1 METSADINEAKARL
15 NDAQTHAMRTIDR
28 KIIEWTDAYT
38 SALSAITKQI
48 EGGVEVP
55 DLDQAI
61 SAFIVG
67 ANQQTTA
74 KMFVCGRCFHSVEPG
89 EPIVVERTQPTA
101 RVVHYPSCPTT
112 TPEIDA

>member
-1 METSADINEAKARL
+1 MSDDINAAKAAL
-15 NDAQTHAMRTIDR
+15 ADATAHASRTIDR

-67 ANQQTTA
+67 ANQQATA
-74 KMFVCGRCFHSVEPG
+74 KTFVCGRCFHLIEPG
-89 EPIVVERTQPTA
+89 EPLVIERTQPTP
-101 RVVHYPSCPTT
+101 RVIHYPSCPNT
-112 TPEIDA
+112 EVVE